1 MTQDISKVT
10 SPPAETK
17 DTPAAKKEFW
27 IIEIFKKLLEFNYMK
42 SGIKKKF

>member
-10 SPPAETK
+10 PHPAGAK
-17 DTPAAKKEFW
+17 DTPPAKKEFW

>member
-10 SPPAETK
+10 SPPTEGK
-17 DTPAAKKEFW
+17 KTPPAKKEFF

>member
-1 MTQDISKVT
+1 MTQDVSKVT
-10 SPPAETK
+10 TTSTEEK
-17 DTPAAKKEFW
+17 GKTPVKEFW

>member
-1 MTQDISKVT
+1 MEQESAKVAKT
-10 SPPAETK
+10 STEEKKAGPQ
-17 DTPAAKKEFW
+17 KEFL